1 MTRRRGGGRVAGVFH
16 SGGNMW
22 LRFRPSVPEDA
33 FAELWDAGDCDSCH
47 QRVKL
52 IQTVARVGCGVVETV
67 IGRHRVLLSRLLPDA
82 EPGDFTVREGQF
94 HLVVVGPDRVVCL
107 PRTEAAAVRLPR
119 RAAVLRVLAGFD
131 LGFRVPVPLE
141 DGAADGIGERPFL
154 VLSRVPGAPLAAEV
168 LDDRQVADVVAGQ
181 YVGLLTDLARAGA
194 DDSVRAALPAPAEDQ
209 WPRFAGDV
217 RAELFGLMSA
227 GGRRR
232 AEQELAA
239 VEGLPRLTSAVVHGD
254 LGPENVLWESID
266 GLPRLSGVVD
276 WDEVG
281 LGDPAEDLAAI
292 GAGYGDSLLRR
303 VLTLGGWA
311 DGETTARIA
320 AIAGTFALQQAL
332 AAYRDGDEEELADGL
347 TVYR

>member
-1 MTRRRGGGRVAGVFH
+1 M
-16 SGGNMW
+16 
-22 LRFRPSVPEDA
+22 
-33 FAELWDAGDCDSCH
+33 ELA
-47 QRVKL
+47 V
-52 IQTVARVGCGVVETV
+52 
-67 IGRHRVLLSRLLPDA
+67 GRHRVLLSRLLPDA
-82 EPGDFTVREGQF
+82 EPGDFAVYEGQF

-107 PRTEAAAVRLPR
+107 PRTDAAAARLPR
-119 RAAVLRVLAGFD
+119 RAAVLRVLADFE

-141 DGAADGIGERPFL
+141 EGGADGIDEQPFL
-154 VLSRVPGAPLAAEV
+154 VLSRVPGASLTAEV
-168 LDDRQVADVVAGQ
+168 LDDPLVAEVVAGQ
-181 YVGLLTDLARAGA
+181 YVGLLAGLARAGA
-194 DDSVRAALPAPAEDQ
+194 DERVRAALPAPEDRWQ
-209 WPRFAGDV
+209 RFAGDV

-232 AEQELAA
+232 AEQELVA
-239 VEGLPRLTSAVVHGD
+239 VEGLPDLAAAVVHGD

-292 GAGYGDSLLRR
+292 GAGYGIPLLRR
-303 VLTLGGWA
+303 VRTLGGWM

-332 AAYRDGDEEELADGL
+332 AAYRDGDAEELTDGL
-347 TVYR
+347 LAYR

>member
-1 MTRRRGGGRVAGVFH
+1 MA
-16 SGGNMW
+16 
-22 LRFRPSVPEDA
+22 
-33 FAELWDAGDCDSCH
+33 
-47 QRVKL
+47 
-52 IQTVARVGCGVVETV
+52 

-82 EPGDFTVREGQF
+82 EPGDFAVCEGQF

-107 PRTEAAAVRLPR
+107 PRTEAAAARLPR
-119 RAAVLRVLAGFD
+119 RAAVLRVLADFD

-141 DGAADGIGERPFL
+141 EGGTDGIGEQPFL
-154 VLSRVPGAPLAAEV
+154 VLSRVRGAPLTAEV
-168 LDDRQVADVVAGQ
+168 LGDPLVAEVVAGQ
-181 YVGLLTDLARAGA
+181 YIGVLAGLARAGA
-194 DDSVRAALPAPAEDQ
+194 DERVRAALSAPEDR
-209 WPRFAGDV
+209 WHRFAAEV

-232 AEQELAA
+232 AEQELVA
-239 VEGLPRLTSAVVHGD
+239 VEGLPDLTAAVVHGD
-254 LGPENVLWESID
+254 LGPENVLWENVD
-266 GLPRLSGVVD
+266 GRPRLSGVVD
-276 WDEVG
+276 WDEVC

-311 DGETTARIA
+311 DGEMTARIA
-320 AIAGTFALQQAL
+320 AIAATFALQQAL